1 MRSSRFVEIDV
12 ELQAKTNIHRR
23 FLVFFFLLSR
33 EDLLGGSSACPSPR
47 DGIRLRPRHVP
58 QEERR
63 QDQGERAELS
73 FFSPSSFDLSRLSLN
88 VIPLSSSLSNQKI
101 STTTAPFKLYAGV
114 FDGHGG
120 SAVSEWLTE
129 NLESFLVRRWPLA
142 AGGSGSGGAGVA
154 GPSPSVE
161 AALTD
166 AFLAADRKLLQP
178 KAGFFGV
185 GERGVG
191 GSKCGSTAALVVLF
205 DEGESTSLAAA
216 NVGDARAVLCRA
228 GKALQLT
235 TDHVPDSEEE
245 RLRIERLN
253 PNPRLPL
260 VRFVGGTWRV
270 GGLLALSR
278 AFGDSFM
285 KGTG

>member
-1 MRSSRFVEIDV
+1 M
-12 ELQAKTNIHRR
+12 KTDGS
-23 FLVFFFLLSR
+23 FFFAFSSSVVLLPPP
-33 EDLLGGSSACPSPR
+33 L
-47 DGIRLRPRHVP
+47 RLSVS
-58 QEERR
+58 
-63 QDQGERAELS
+63 LS
-73 FFSPSSFDLSRLSLN
+73 LSLN
-88 VIPLSSSLSNQKI
+88 VHPLPSSSLCLSFSPSQTKPTEPPRQV
-101 STTTAPFKLYAGV
+101 STTTAPFDLYAGV

-129 NLESFLVRRWPLA
+129 NLESFLVRRWPTA
-142 AGGSGSGGAGVA
+142 SGGSGSGGAGA
-154 GPSPSVE
+154 GGSSATVE

-191 GSKCGSTAALVVLF
+191 GSKCGSTAAVAVLF
-205 DEGESTSLAAA
+205 REQRGGGSAASLLAAA

-228 GKALQLT
+228 GRALQLT
-235 TDHVPDSEEE
+235 TDHVPDSEAE

>member
-1 MRSSRFVEIDV
+1 MGSASVLGSSRKKNED
-12 ELQAKTNIHRR
+12 R
-23 FLVFFFLLSR
+23 FKVRDQFFFFFLRSKKRFEIFLFSFFFSSS
-33 EDLLGGSSACPSPR
+33 DLLSLTTIIILPHPTPSP
-47 DGIRLRPRHVP
+47 H
-58 QEERR
+58 
-63 QDQGERAELS
+63 S
-73 FFSPSSFDLSRLSLN
+73 KKK
-88 VIPLSSSLSNQKI
+88 KI
-101 STTTAPFKLYAGV
+101 STTTAPFELYAGV

-129 NLESFLVRRWPLA
+129 NLESYLVRRWPLSK
-142 AGGSGSGGAGVA
+142 GGSGSGGRGAGGSSA
-154 GPSPSVE
+154 TVE

-205 DEGESTSLAAA
+205 PESDGSTSLAAA
-216 NVGDARAVLCRA
+216 NVGDARVVLCRS
-228 GKALQLT
+228 GKAVQLT
-235 TDHVPDSEEE
+235 TDHVPDSEDE
-245 RLRIERLN
+245 RLRIERMN
-253 PNPRLPL
+253 PNPKLPL